1 MAQDAPLVLLTTV
14 AGTFHGRV
22 LTARLGSE
30 GVLAEMHPFADGLYP
45 LAAAVEVLVRADQ
58 LEIAR
63 EILLADAVD
72 AAFVAPWPRR
82 SARRGDASRWWSLR
96 RRGEP

>member
-1 MAQDAPLVLLTTV
+1 MEQDAPLVLLTTV
-14 AGTFHGRV
+14 TGTFHGRV

-30 GVLAEMHPFADGLYP
+30 GVLAQTRPFADGLYP
-45 LAAAVEVLVRADQ
+45 LATVVEVLVRADQ

-72 AAFVAPWPRR
+72 AAFAEPWPR
-82 SARRGDASRWWSLR
+82 AGRRREVPRRWLR
-96 RRGEP
+96 RRGAP